1 MISQSLKDY
10 YVNELREIS
19 KVIAEDLTRDG
30 AKDFATYRHLT
41 GVISGLARAER
52 IFLDTVEAADKEE
65 DRE

>member
-10 YVNELREIS
+10 YVKELREIS
-19 KVIAEDLTRDG
+19 KLIAEDLARDG

-52 IFLDTVEAADKEE
+52 IFLDIVEAADKEA